1 MATDTLL
8 PQEVPSLSDAPA
20 VSGTLLSTLPAASL
34 LWAQAPSVASL
45 PPGLCKLT
53 LRAFPSISS
62 GARGVEHSAG

>member
-8 PQEVPSLSDAPA
+8 PQEVPSLGDAPA
-20 VSGTLLSTLPAASL
+20 VFGTLLSTLPAASPFG
-34 LWAQAPSVASL
+34 AQAPNVASL

-62 GARGVEHSAG
+62 GALGGEHSTG